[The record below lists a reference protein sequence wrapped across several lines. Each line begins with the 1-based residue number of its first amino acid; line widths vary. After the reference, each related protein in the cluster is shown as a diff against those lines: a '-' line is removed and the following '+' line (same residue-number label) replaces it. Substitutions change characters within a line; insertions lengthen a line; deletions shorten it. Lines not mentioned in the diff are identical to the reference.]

1 MTGSTTTRNFPAI
14 QRRTHSKI
22 CAINLPLAVWGNVA
36 FFCAATVPTS
46 EDWMEQRAPGSSSA
60 ANSPAAKTSH
70 RNVWVVTAYAIT
82 GLAVFAVLA
91 YYLSNYLAR

>member
-1 MTGSTTTRNFPAI
+1 
-14 QRRTHSKI
+14 
-22 CAINLPLAVWGNVA
+22 
-36 FFCAATVPTS
+36 
-46 EDWMEQRAPGSSSA
+46 MEQRAPGSSSAA

-82 GLAVFAVLA
+82 GLALFGVLA

>member
-1 MTGSTTTRNFPAI
+1 
-14 QRRTHSKI
+14 
-22 CAINLPLAVWGNVA
+22 
-36 FFCAATVPTS
+36 
-46 EDWMEQRAPGSSSA
+46 MEQRAPGSSSA